1 MTDDHSA
8 DPSAPTSA
16 PAGEVERHE
25 GASYA
30 EATPAPP
37 PHAAAPHAP
46 TAVPAEAAG
55 SGATA
60 NAAESSTATTS
71 GAPGVGDADG
81 DGAADEPV
89 DDATTTVEP
98 VRTVAPTGKRKRR
111 SSFARELPIL
121 IAIALLL
128 ALLIKA
134 FLVQAFFIPS
144 GSMENTLHVGD
155 RVLVN
160 KLIYRF
166 RGIHRGEVVVFNGN
180 DTSFRPEVTIHQ
192 YSNPVVRFF
201 RSIAGAIGV
210 APAGEKDFI
219 KRVIGVGGDHVA
231 CCDSKGRVTVNG
243 TPLDEPYLFPG
254 DSPNAGHGPFSVTVP
269 KDHLWVMG
277 DHRSNSADSREY
289 INEPGGGFVPTDKVI
304 GRAFVKVWPPSHIG
318 TLPVPKTFRSIAA
331 DVLVPAT
338 QAPAVAGV
346 VGTVPIGLLR
356 WRRRRRRAR
365 RAAVQPRQAA

>member
-8 DPSAPTSA
+8 DPSAPKGAS
-16 PAGEVERHE
+16 AGEVEQH
-25 GASYA
+25 GGSPYA
-30 EATPAPP
+30 DAP
-37 PHAAAPHAP
+37 HTAAPHAP
-46 TAVPAEAAG
+46 TTVPADAESTGATASAAG
-55 SGATA
+55 S
-60 NAAESSTATTS
+60 STETTNE
-71 GAPGVGDADG
+71 APGVGDGVADG
-81 DGAADEPV
+81 AGGEPT
-89 DDATTTVEP
+89 DATATVEP
-98 VRTVAPTGKRKRR
+98 VATVAPARKRKRR

-134 FLVQAFFIPS
+134 FLVQAFYIPS

-192 YSNPVVRFF
+192 SSNPVVRFF
-201 RSIAGAIGV
+201 RSIAGALGV

-243 TPLDEPYLFPG
+243 TPLIEPYLYPG

-289 INEPGGGFVPTDKVI
+289 INEPGGGFIPSNKVI
-304 GRAFVKVWPPSHIG
+304 GRAFVKVWPPGHIG

-338 QAPAVAGV
+338 QSPAVAGV

-356 WRRRRRRAR
+356 WRRHRRRAR
-365 RAAVQPRQAA
+365 RPAAQPRRAA